1 MLYILPIQDVFLV
14 AHVKTGHEMSQSE
27 FVLNFPLASLHL
39 CTNWRMQAA
48 APPSPSELAV

>member
-14 AHVKTGHEMSQSE
+14 AHIKTGYEMSQSE

-39 CTNWRMQAA
+39 CTDWRMQAA